1 MHTGLDSFKHI
12 TSTLLI
18 EANLL
23 EYAIL
28 KTADKSFATKQDRSF
43 DMISHLTRM
52 TEQS

>member
-1 MHTGLDSFKHI
+1 MHIGLDSFKP
-12 TSTLLI
+12 TTNTLLI
-18 EANLL
+18 EANLS

-28 KTADKSFATKQDRSF
+28 QSADKSCATKQDSSF